1 MITLR
6 IDYVMYVSMHSN
18 NVLLG
23 RMLGCII
30 IVEIYFLKSIMY
42 GIYINNIKIQ
52 LKINLSSMVKKQ
64 GHRHKLK
71 RKNITSII
79 IIFKFTKDVFMVF
92 FQKFICRFI
101 QN

>member
-1 MITLR
+1 
-6 IDYVMYVSMHSN
+6 
-18 NVLLG
+18 
-23 RMLGCII
+23 MLGWII

-52 LKINLSSMVKKQ
+52 LKRNLSSMVKKQ
-64 GHRHKLK
+64 GHKYKLK

-79 IIFKFTKDVFMVF
+79 FYLKFTKDVFYGVF
-92 FQKFICRFI
+92 FRKLICRFI